1 MPSPAET
8 LADTIGAIRALHR
21 RRTFLM
27 TQRKA
32 KDLALG
38 AFIRLDLGW
47 HRGLPADERKAIAT
61 RAAEMIEAGRKA
73 LHGKGNGSE
82 DAAYPGLHSIIL
94 ASHKS
99 CADIETLEA
108 ETTRA
113 MEKLAKT
120 LPVWGAWAKE
130 VKGLGA
136 RSLAV
141 IVGEAGDLGSYDKG
155 EAGVWKRLGL
165 AVIDGKRQGSAG
177 KGADAAT
184 WLRHGYSPARRAA
197 MFVIGDCLIKQ
208 QGRYREIYLAHK
220 AIEAAKAEAAGLRV
234 LPAAKIKKSEAAGC
248 ISEMHIHRRAQ
259 RYMEKRLLRHLLRAW
274 RRAEV
279 AASEPAMDHA
289 PAAEFHTP
297 SAPAEGE
304 GLHCRAR
311 KRASGE
317 APYPVFHEAA
327 E

>member
-1 MPSPAET
+1 MPSTAEGH
-8 LADTIGAIRALHR
+8 ADTIGTIRALHR
-21 RRTFLM
+21 RRNLLM
-27 TQRKA
+27 GQRKA
-32 KDLALG
+32 QMLSLG
-38 AFIRLDLGW
+38 AFIRTILGW
-47 HRGLPADERKAIAT
+47 HRDAPAAVRKEIEA
-61 RAAEMIEAGRKA
+61 RAAGMIEAGRKEVA
-73 LHGKGNGSE
+73 GKGNGS
-82 DAAYPGLHSIIL
+82 DDPAYAGLHSTIL
-94 ASHKS
+94 ACLKG
-99 CADIETLEA
+99 A
-108 ETTRA
+108 EPLLREEEIATRA

-120 LPVWGAWAKE
+120 LPVWLWAKD

-165 AVIDGKRQGSAG
+165 AVIDGRRQGNAG

-184 WLRHGYSPARRAA
+184 WQRHGYSPMRRSA
-197 MFVIGDCLIKQ
+197 MYVIGECLIKQ
-208 QGRYREIYLAHK
+208 KGRYREIYMARK

-248 ISEMHIHRRAQ
+248 ISQMHIHRRAQ

-279 AASEPAMDHA
+279 AASEGTMDHA
-289 PAAEFHTP
+289 PAAEFHP
-297 SAPAEGE
+297 GSAPADGE
-304 GLHCRAR
+304 GKKSTAPKRAR
-311 KRASGE
+311 RHPPS
-317 APYPVFHEAA
+317 PTFLEAA

>member
-1 MPSPAET
+1 MPSPAEMP
-8 LADTIGAIRALHR
+8 ADTIGTLRALHR
-21 RRTFLM
+21 RRNLLM
-27 TQRKA
+27 AQRKA
-32 KDLALG
+32 QMLSLG
-38 AFIRLDLGW
+38 AFIRTTLGW
-47 HRGLPADERKAIAT
+47 HRDLPAPARKEIES
-61 RAAEMIEAGRKA
+61 RAAEMIEACRRQMA
-73 LHGKGNGSE
+73 GKGNGSA
-82 DAAYPGLHSIIL
+82 DPAY
-94 ASHKS
+94 
-99 CADIETLEA
+99 ADLFSTIVACLMGGKPLSSEE
-108 ETTRA
+108 ENVTRA

-120 LPVWGAWAKE
+120 LPVWSAWAKE

-141 IVGEAGDLGSYDKG
+141 IVGEAGDIGSYDKG

-165 AVIDGKRQGSAG
+165 AVIDGKRQGNAG

-184 WLRHGYSPARRAA
+184 WQRHGYSPVRRAA
-197 MFVIGDCLIKQ
+197 MYVIGDCLIKQ
-208 QGRYREIYLAHK
+208 QGRYREIYLARK

-248 ISEMHIHRRAQ
+248 ISKKHIHFRAQ

-279 AASEPAMDHA
+279 AASERAMDHA
-289 PAAEFHTP
+289 PAAELHTP

-304 GLHCRAR
+304 GQAICAR
-311 KRASGE
+311 KRARG
-317 APYPVFHEAA
+317 APPAPVFHEAA